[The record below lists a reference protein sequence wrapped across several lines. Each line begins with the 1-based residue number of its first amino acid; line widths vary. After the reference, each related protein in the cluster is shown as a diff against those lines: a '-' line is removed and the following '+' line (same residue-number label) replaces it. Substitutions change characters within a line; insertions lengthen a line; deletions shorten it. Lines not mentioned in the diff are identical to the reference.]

1 MRMSSSLDRPSDAV
15 RRRHVTLKAEIERH
29 NRLYYVEAAPEISD
43 FDYDA
48 LMRELIRLE
57 GQYPVLRTADSPSQ
71 RVGGAPIEG
80 FETVTHRAPMLSIDN
95 TYNEQ
100 ELREFDERVRKGLGG
115 ETPAYVVELKMDG
128 VAISLRYE
136 GGVLVRA
143 ATRGDGL
150 RGDDVTNNVRVI
162 RAIPLR
168 LETGAPGAL
177 EVRGEVYMRNED
189 LERLNQRREEEGEEP
204 FRNPRNTTAG
214 TLKLLDPKV
223 VAQRALRFFAYD
235 LVSGDGIEVVSHRET
250 LGNLR
255 EWGLPVNPHF
265 ESCTSMDAVMDA
277 CTRWNTRRHELGY
290 EIDGLVIKVDSGAHR
305 TRLGSTSK
313 SPRWVI
319 AYKFPAETARTR
331 LLAIKVQVGKSGAL
345 TPVAEMEPV
354 KLAGTIV
361 KRATLHN
368 FEELSKK
375 DLRVGDLVEVQ
386 KAGEI
391 IPQVLRYIPE
401 ERPKG
406 ALPCRIPVAC
416 PVCQGEVRKD
426 PDGVFMRCLNVGCPA
441 QVKERLEHFASRRA
455 MDIEGLGPAVITQ
468 LVDRGLVSGPADLYR
483 LDAGTVAM
491 LDRMAEKSASNLVAA
506 ITESKARP
514 LSRVL
519 FGLGIRY
526 VGSHT
531 ADLLA
536 GRYGNMEAVLKAPVE
551 ELQGIYEIGPVVAA
565 SIRDFFDT
573 PQNRELVEQFRA
585 LGLSMAE
592 GRRAGGGAGP
602 LQGKTFVVTGA
613 LAKYSRDGIHDR
625 IKQLGGKAAS
635 SVSKK
640 TDYVVAGD
648 SAGSKLDK
656 ARQLGVAVLTE
667 EEFDELA
674 GGSA

>member
-1 MRMSSSLDRPSDAV
+1 MS
-15 RRRHVTLKAEIERH
+15 LKAEIERH
-29 NRLYYVEAAPEISD
+29 NRLYYVEATPEISD
-43 FDYDA
+43 FEYDA
-48 LMRELIRLE
+48 LMRELIQLE
-57 GQYPVLRTADSPSQ
+57 EQYPVLRTVDSPSQ
-71 RVGGAPIEG
+71 RVGGAPLEG
-80 FETVTHRAPMLSIDN
+80 FETVLHRAPMLSIDN

-115 ETPAYVVELKMDG
+115 EMPAYVVELKMDG

-136 GGVLVRA
+136 EGVLVRA

-168 LETGAPGAL
+168 LEKGAPGAL

-223 VAQRALRFFAYD
+223 VAQRGLRFFAYD
-235 LVSGDGIEVVSHRET
+235 LVSGDEVILVSHRQT
-250 LGNLR
+250 LENLR
-255 EWGLPVNPHF
+255 KWGLPVNPHF
-265 ESCTSMDAVMDA
+265 EYCTTIDTVMDA
-277 CTRWNTRRHELGY
+277 CARWNARRHELGY
-290 EIDGLVIKVDSGAHR
+290 EIDGMVIKVDSAVQR

-319 AYKFPAETARTR
+319 AYKFPAEIARTR
-331 LLAIKVQVGKSGAL
+331 LVGIKVQVGKSGAL
-345 TPVAEMEPV
+345 TPVAEMAPV

-401 ERPKG
+401 ERPQD
-406 ALPCRIPVAC
+406 ALPCPIPVAC

-426 PDGVFMRCLNVGCPA
+426 PDGVFIRCLNVGCPA

-468 LVDRGLVSGPADLYR
+468 LVDRGLVEGPADLYR

-506 ITESKARP
+506 VTQSKARP

-519 FGLGIRY
+519 FGLGIRH

-531 ADLLA
+531 AELLA
-536 GRYGNMEAVLKAPVE
+536 GRYGSMEALMKAPVE

-585 LGLSMAE
+585 LGLSMTEAQS
-592 GRRAGGGAGP
+592 AGGDGAGP
-602 LQGKTFVVTGA
+602 MQGKTFVVTGT
-613 LAKYSRDGIHDR
+613 LVKYSRDEIHDR

-640 TDYVVAGD
+640 TDYVVAGE

-656 ARQLGVAVLTE
+656 ARQLGVPVITE
-667 EEFDELA
+667 EEFEQLA
-674 GGSA
+674 GGGV